1 MSIFENAKRAVEN
14 ATGLGKPSAAQLRA
28 ALQNVRPQP
37 TFFRDDGFTPNNQR
51 FPFLVYPA
59 VVKLDEA
66 ADPAAVFEALFEQN
80 RWGRSWRNGI
90 YDYLHYHSMVHE
102 VLGIARGSARVRFG
116 GDQGNDLAVKVGD
129 AVVLPAGTGHQLL
142 EQSRDFLVVGAYPP
156 EGEYDEGRGRAEEH
170 ARAVQ
175 TIANTPIP
183 ETDPLFGQKGPL
195 LALWT
200 S

>member
-1 MSIFENAKRAVEN
+1 
-14 ATGLGKPSAAQLRA
+14 
-28 ALQNVRPQP
+28 
-37 TFFRDDGFTPNNQR
+37 
-51 FPFLVYPA
+51 
-59 VVKLDEA
+59 
-66 ADPAAVFEALFEQN
+66 
-80 RWGRSWRNGI
+80 GRSWRNGI

-116 GDQGNDLAVKVGD
+116 GDQGNDLAVKAGD
-129 AVVLPAGTGHQLL
+129 AVVLPAGTGHQRL

-156 EGEYDEGRGRAEEH
+156 EGEYDECRGRAEEH
-170 ARAVQ
+170 ARAVER
-175 TIANTPIP
+175 IAKAQAP